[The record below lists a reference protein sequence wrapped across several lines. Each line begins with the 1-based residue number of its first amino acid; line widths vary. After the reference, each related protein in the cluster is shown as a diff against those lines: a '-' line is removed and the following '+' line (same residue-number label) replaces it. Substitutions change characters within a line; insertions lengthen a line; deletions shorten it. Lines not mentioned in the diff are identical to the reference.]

1 MTFDNSMRIVTEQFE
16 AMKSHGLT
24 DAASKVFIGVSGSP
38 GDYMAIS
45 SMAFDI
51 LGDVHMQHNLQ
62 GVGELPTMKL
72 MQDYCKCNPD
82 HYICYLH
89 TKGVIHNGAPVY
101 EAWRKCM
108 ERVVIGQWKE
118 CVRALECGYD
128 GAGAHWLTPGMFPFI
143 GPVPYW
149 GGNFFW
155 ANAAHLNKL
164 PEIDINADRYQ
175 AEVWF
180 GKTKKWPKVRDF
192 ARHFPMTGCH

>member
-1 MTFDNSMRIVTEQFE
+1 MEQLE
-16 AMKSHGLT
+16 AMTAYGLLSSAHKAVVGVAGS
-24 DAASKVFIGVSGSP
+24 DA
-38 GDYMAIS
+38 DHMAIDALFGKS
-45 SMAFDI
+45 AE
-51 LGDVHMQHNLQ
+51 VVKVT

-89 TKGVIHNGAPVY
+89 TKGAIHNGAPVY

-108 ERVVIGQWKE
+108 ERVVIGQWKD

-128 GAGAHWLTPGMFPFI
+128 GAGAHWLTPGMYPFI
-143 GPVPYW
+143 GDVPYF

-155 ANAAHLNKL
+155 ANATHLNKL
-164 PEIDINADRYQ
+164 PEIDIHADRYQ

-192 ARHFPMTGCH
+192 ARHFPMQGCQN